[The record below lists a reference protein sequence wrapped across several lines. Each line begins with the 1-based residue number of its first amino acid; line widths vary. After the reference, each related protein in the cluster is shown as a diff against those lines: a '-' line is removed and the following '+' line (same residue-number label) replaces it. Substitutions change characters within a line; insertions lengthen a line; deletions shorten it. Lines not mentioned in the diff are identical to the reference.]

1 MAHELT
7 DTCSD
12 ACCPDDSRVA
22 YFFTAYRSKYIREMM
37 VYAWDGYRKYAWGKN
52 EVRPIALKP
61 FNQGIFGGA
70 SSNMAA
76 TIVDALDTL
85 WIMGLHEQF
94 DQVLL

>member
-1 MAHELT
+1 
-7 DTCSD
+7 
-12 ACCPDDSRVA
+12 
-22 YFFTAYRSKYIREMM
+22 MM
-37 VYAWDGYRKYAWGKN
+37 IYAWNGYRKYAWGKN

-85 WIMGLHEQF
+85 WIMGLREQF
-94 DQVLL
+94 DQVLLLSLINSCNSIIVLLFYNGKIVQKLIFAVLTNRI